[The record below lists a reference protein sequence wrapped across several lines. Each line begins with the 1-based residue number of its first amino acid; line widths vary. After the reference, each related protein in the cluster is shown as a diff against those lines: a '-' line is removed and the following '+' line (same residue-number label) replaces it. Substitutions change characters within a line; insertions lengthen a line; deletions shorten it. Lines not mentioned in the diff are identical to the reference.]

1 MTGPP
6 VGPTETSDQP
16 HILVGVT
23 GGIAAYKACE
33 VVRRLREAGF
43 RVTVAPTASALRF
56 VGEPTW
62 AALSGEPVLA
72 SMWQDAHDVRHVRI
86 AGDLAL
92 AVVVPATAHTIA
104 RMAWGLA
111 DDGLTGTLLAA
122 TCPVLIAPAMH
133 TQMWEHP
140 ATQHNVA
147 QLMRRGVAFIGP
159 VTGRLT
165 GADSGV
171 GRLAEP
177 DDVVAAVLAAVRP
190 RDLTGRRVLV
200 TAGGTREPI
209 DDVRF
214 IGNHSSGRQGAACA
228 AVARRRGAEVVLI
241 AANLAD
247 PPPSGVSVVE
257 VHTAAELARA
267 VADNAIGCDAIVMAA
282 AVADFRPR
290 TVASGKLSKAAGA
303 PPVELVPT
311 EDVLA
316 TLGRNARN
324 VYLVGFAAE
333 SEPEPAALI
342 ARARAKLVSKG
353 ADLIVANDISGGAVF
368 GSASSRVWLVDVT
381 AAEEVTLRSKTLVA
395 EAIWDRVAQV
405 LNGGSPQPTESTEPS
420 AATLGRRSESATW
433 VDAPTSS

>member
-1 MTGPP
+1 MTGRP
-6 VGPTETSDQP
+6 VGPTGTSDRP

-33 VVRRLREAGF
+33 VVRRLREAGL
-43 RVTVAPTASALRF
+43 RVTVAPTAAALQF

-72 SMWQDAHDVRHVRI
+72 SLWQDPHDVSHVQV
-86 AGDLAL
+86 AADLSV
-92 AVVVPATAHTIA
+92 AVVAPATAHTIA
-104 RMAWGLA
+104 RMASGLA

-122 TCPVLIAPAMH
+122 TCPVIVAPAMH

-140 ATQHNVA
+140 ATRDNVA
-147 QLMRRGVAFIGP
+147 QLARRGVQFIGP
-159 VTGRLT
+159 QTGRLT

-177 DDVVAAVLAAVRP
+177 EQIVAAVLAAVRP
-190 RDLTGRRVLV
+190 RDLIGRRVLV

-228 AVARRRGAEVVLI
+228 EVARRRGAEVVLI

-247 PPPSGVSVVE
+247 PPPPGIAVVD
-257 VHTAAELARA
+257 VRTAADLARA
-267 VADNAIGCDAIVMAA
+267 VADHAQDCDAVIMAA

-290 TVASGKLSKAAGA
+290 TIASGKLSKSSGS

-316 TLGRNARN
+316 ALGRSRTEQRRRADAVPPAGSGQVARAT
-324 VYLVGFAAE
+324 YLVGFAAE
-333 SEPEPAALI
+333 SQPEPAALI
-342 ARARAKLVSKG
+342 ARARAKLLSKG
-353 ADLIVANDISGGAVF
+353 VDLIVANDISGGAVF
-368 GSASSRVWLVDVT
+368 GAERNHVWLVDASGAV
-381 AAEEVTLRSKTLVA
+381 EVTLRSKSLVA
-395 EAIWDRVAQV
+395 EAIWDKVAQS
-405 LNGGSPQPTESTEPS
+405 LNGGSPQP
-420 AATLGRRSESATW
+420 SEA
-433 VDAPTSS
+433 V